1 MDNILHQKVYL
12 NILNQSQKD
21 LLPLIQQFQSDYYL
35 VGGTAIALL
44 LGHRESIDF
53 DLFTYKNK
61 NQLKTKA
68 NLQSK
73 ISDNIISIFE
83 GKDQAHFILN
93 GVKLTFFNFPH
104 AIPVNKVFEGIRMP
118 NLLTL
123 AAMKAFALGGR
134 AKWKDYVDL
143 YFILNQG
150 VSLDEIIIHADL
162 LFNSSNATLFNYR
175 NFMEQLMYYNDVSY
189 EEEVTYVGHIQ
200 PTNEQIKKY
209 LIDMSLDFLKNK
221 ALK

>member
-1 MDNILHQKVYL
+1 MNQKIYL

-21 LLPLIQQFQSDYYL
+21 LLPLIKQYQSDYYL

-53 DLFTYKNK
+53 DLFTKKNK
-61 NQLKTKA
+61 NQLKTKS
-68 NLQSK
+68 NLLSK
-73 ISDNIISIFE
+73 TSDNLISIYE

-93 GVKLTFFNFPH
+93 GVKLTFFNFLYP
-104 AIPVNKVFEGIRMP
+104 IPYSKTFEGINMP

-123 AAMKAFALGGR
+123 GAMKAFALGGR

-143 YFILNQG
+143 YFILHNTIT
-150 VSLDEIIIHADL
+150 LNDIIIKTDE
-162 LFNSSNATLFNYR
+162 LFNSENSTLFNYR
-175 NFMEQLMYYNDVSY
+175 NFMEQLMYYEDVSY
-189 EEEVTYVGHIQ
+189 EEEVIYVGNTK
-200 PTNEQIKKY
+200 PTNEEIKDY
-209 LIDMSLDFLKNK
+209 LTNISLDYLKNN

>member
-1 MDNILHQKVYL
+1 MNPKVYL
-12 NILNQSQKD
+12 NILNQNQKD
-21 LLPLIQQFQSDYYL
+21 LLPLIKQYQADYYL

-53 DLFTYKNK
+53 DLFTFKNK
-61 NQLKTKA
+61 NQLKTRA
-68 NLQSK
+68 SLQSK
-73 ISDNIISIFE
+73 TSDKIVAIYE

-93 GVKLTFFNFPH
+93 GVKITFYNFPFL
-104 AIPVNKVFEGIRMP
+104 IPVKKIIDGIKMP

-143 YFILNQG
+143 YFILNNG
-150 VSLDEIIIHADL
+150 ITLSEIIEQADK
-162 LFNSSNATLFNYR
+162 LFNSSQATLFNYR
-175 NFMEQLMYYNDVSY
+175 NFMEQLMFYNDVSY
-189 EEEVTYVGHIQ
+189 EEEVVYVGLMK
-200 PTNEQIKKY
+200 PTDEEIKKY
-209 LIDMSLDFLKNK
+209 LTEISIEFLKNK